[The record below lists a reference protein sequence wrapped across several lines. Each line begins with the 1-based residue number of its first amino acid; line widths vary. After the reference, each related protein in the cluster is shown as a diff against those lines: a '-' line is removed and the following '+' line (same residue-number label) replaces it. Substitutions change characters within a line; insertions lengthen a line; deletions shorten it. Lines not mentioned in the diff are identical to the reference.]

1 MPADPQKPSPE
12 MSTPRTPESET
23 TGSGVSP
30 SEAPKGVPPSVAG
43 LILNYNGRDVTLLT
57 LESMV
62 EVDYPKFDPV
72 VIDNGSTD
80 DSFEVIRERHPQVRQ
95 LRVRENRGISW
106 GLNHGIQWALEQGY
120 DYLLLMNNDIEVAAD
135 MVTEMVRLAETDPRI
150 GCIAPKAFYHGDR
163 ERLWSTGGQIH
174 FRHSITDER
183 GDGEIDRG
191 QYERD
196 EEVPYVNG
204 CAMLVRAEAARAAGF
219 WDPNYYLGLEDADY
233 CMRVKEQGFTCWY
246 AHEARLWHMI
256 SASIGVYKPTR
267 TFHTGRSGAVFLRRH
282 ANLAQKLQSLL
293 WFAAAMPFAFLREL
307 PKRNARAVVQKV
319 RGFWAGWRCTLE
331 PIPTEYD
338 DLLPGHEPTEAPP
351 PAAERHEDAAS
362 S

>member
-1 MPADPQKPSPE
+1 MPATMSPTHE
-12 MSTPRTPESET
+12 QQPAHSAASK
-23 TGSGVSP
+23 G
-30 SEAPKGVPPSVAG
+30 EAAPSVAG

-62 EVDYPKFDPV
+62 RVDYPRFDPV

-80 DSFEVIRERHPQVRQ
+80 DSFEAIRERYPDIRQ

-106 GLNHGIQWALEQGY
+106 GLNHGIQWALDRDY
-120 DYLLLMNNDIEVAAD
+120 DYLLLMNNDIEVAPD
-135 MVTEMVRLAETDPRI
+135 MVTELVRLAESDSRI
-150 GCIAPKAFYHGDR
+150 GCVAPKAYYYSDR
-163 ERLWSTGGQIH
+163 DRLWSTGGQLH
-174 FRHSITDER
+174 YRHSITDER

-204 CAMLVRAEAARAAGF
+204 CAMLVRAQAACATGF

-233 CMRVKEQGFTCWY
+233 CMRMKQQGYSCWY
-246 AHEARLWHMI
+246 AHRAKLWHMI

-267 TFHTGRSGAVFLRRH
+267 TFHTGRSGSIFLRRH
-282 ANLAQKLQSLL
+282 ATTFEALRSLL
-293 WFAAAMPFAFLREL
+293 WFSAAMPIAFLREL
-307 PKRNARAVVQKV
+307 PRRNAQAVLQKM
-319 RGFWAGWRCTLE
+319 RGFWAGWRCDLA
-331 PIPTEYD
+331 PIPSRYD
-338 DLLPGHEPTEAPP
+338 DLLPGYEPDPMRSGP
-351 PAAERHEDAAS
+351 DDATQS